1 MGVKYYNSLIGKE
14 YGLKLRASSRSAVQ
28 KRKQTKGDK
37 KMKRI
42 LAGLCVL
49 VVATSAH
56 AASRTWVADRVGD
69 FNVGT
74 NWTTA
79 AGVPVAGDILR
90 FQSGTAYL
98 TSATNGGAGYNT
110 MMVSVGTGN
119 IYSSLNML
127 NSKLITTNTFYL
139 GHSSTNTTSV
149 FSMTNSTLTI
159 GGAGHFYAGYTGY
172 NQTNT
177 VNLKNSTVDTTGSSA
192 GFMYIAGGAVGYSKA
207 VVNMDG
213 STFKANGIA
222 LAYGTNADV
231 TLNMTGSVLSAKGD
245 IAVGVAAAATGAT
258 GTLNVVNST
267 IEFGKTISDYLQL
280 GTGSNGLGVL
290 NMKNS
295 SATGGSFR
303 LGVNG
308 AGVMNMDGGTLS
320 VTNLHIASYGGTGSS
335 MMSVSNGAT
344 ISAAWFSLSGGTQTG
359 TLSLAGAD
367 ISFNVAGNVI
377 GAAGGTFA
385 FSVLDTNGFSTINS
399 SSGIVS
405 IDQSALNIT
414 LNGNSLT
421 GLGNLTLFSGSSVT
435 GKFSSV
441 LIDGLDGSDKVIYG
455 ADYIALI
462 PEPTT
467 VGLFIVSSVGLILAR
482 RVRSY

>member
-1 MGVKYYNSLIGKE
+1 VPENKE
-14 YGLKLRASSRSAVQ
+14 E
-28 KRKQTKGDK
+28 KRGE

-49 VVATSAH
+49 VIATSAH
-56 AASRTWVADRVGD
+56 AATKTWVSGRVGD

-74 NWTTA
+74 NW
-79 AGVPVAGDILR
+79 AGPTVPIAGDVVR
-90 FQSGTAYL
+90 FQGGTAYL
-98 TSATNGGAGYNT
+98 TSSTNGSYNT
-110 MMVSVGTGN
+110 MMVSVGTGGV
-119 IYSSLNML
+119 SSVFNML
-127 NSKLITTNTFYL
+127 NAKLTTTNTFYL
-139 GHSSTNTTSV
+139 GHTSTNTTST

-177 VNLKNSTVDTTGSSA
+177 VNLKNSTIDTTGSSA
-192 GFMYIAGGAVGYSKA
+192 GTFYIAGGAAGYSKA

-213 STFKANGIA
+213 STFKANSVA

-231 TLNMTGSVLSAKGD
+231 TLNMTESVLSSKGD
-245 IAVGVAAAATGAT
+245 VSVGYNAAATGAT

-267 IEFGKTISDYLQL
+267 IDFGKTTADYLQL
-280 GTGSNGLGVL
+280 GLGTNVLGVL

-303 LGVNG
+303 LGVYG

-320 VTNLHIASYGGTGSS
+320 VTNIHIASYGGTGSS

-367 ISFNVAGNVI
+367 ISFNVAGNVL
-377 GAAGGTFA
+377 GADGGTFA

-399 SSGIVS
+399 SSGIIS

-482 RVRSY
+482 RVRGY